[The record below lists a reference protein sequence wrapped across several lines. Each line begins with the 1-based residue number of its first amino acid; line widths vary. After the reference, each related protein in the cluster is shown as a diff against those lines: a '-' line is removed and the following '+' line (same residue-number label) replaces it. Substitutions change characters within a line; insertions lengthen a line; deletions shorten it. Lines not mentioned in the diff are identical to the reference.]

1 MKNNRNDLFNGNIRV
16 RYRNMVI
23 FSLIFGPLV
32 MLGCGLIIGV
42 AGLFYEKVEETARIL
57 MYVIS
62 VVAILDGVS
71 CALLMILFIRIYPK
85 HKKIAFMVSESYV
98 FNDV

>member
-1 MKNNRNDLFNGNIRV
+1 MPGRRI
-16 RYRNMVI
+16 
-23 FSLIFGPLV
+23 
-32 MLGCGLIIGV
+32 IIGV
-42 AGLFYEKVEETARIL
+42 AGLFYEKAEETVGIL

-62 VVAILDGVS
+62 VVAISDGVS

-85 HKKIAFMVSESYV
+85 HKKIAFLFSESYV

>member
-1 MKNNRNDLFNGNIRV
+1 MPGRRI
-16 RYRNMVI
+16 
-23 FSLIFGPLV
+23 
-32 MLGCGLIIGV
+32 IIGV
-42 AGLFYEKVEETARIL
+42 AGLFYEKAEEAARIL

-71 CALLMILFIRIYPK
+71 CAPLTILFIRIYPK
-85 HKKIAFMVSESYV
+85 HKKIAFLFLKSYV